1 MKNPREHEQTQQE
14 ESPMKKGKL
23 FLTLA
28 VLALVSGFL
37 VGHFTVPPAGALST
51 TDLKVKHSTIY
62 GYNVAADD
70 GYTVEYRLYDT
81 QIPPFGGW
89 QDWEDAVDKT
99 DTGESVDSCSPYGIC
114 RWKYT
119 TNGFDEQ
126 RYTAVEWRIYMIQGR
141 EGTRC
146 SDGADQEYCES
157 GWLNKTT
164 WPGGTA
170 SITAG
175 CYQTP

>member
-1 MKNPREHEQTQQE
+1 MRKV
-14 ESPMKKGKL
+14 K
-23 FLTLA
+23 FLALAA

-37 VGHFTVPPAGALST
+37 VGHSTAIPAGALST
-51 TDLKVKHSTIY
+51 AYLKVKHSTIY
-62 GYNVAADD
+62 GYNVAAED
-70 GYTVEYRLYDT
+70 GYTVEYRLYDLE
-81 QIPPFGGW
+81 INPPWGGW

-99 DTGESVDSCSPYGIC
+99 GTGESVDSCSPYGTY

-119 TNGFDEQ
+119 TNDFDAE
-126 RYTAVEWRIYMIQGR
+126 RYPAVEWRIYMTQGR

-157 GWLNKTT
+157 GWLNKIT

-170 SITAG
+170 SITVG
-175 CYQTP
+175 CYYTP